1 MRDKNRRVLG
11 EFDATIAREN
21 AALKAA
27 RIRVRIERSHSR
39 LVLRAKLP
47 PRPDSLRTSAHQQRI
62 STGFS
67 ATPSGLRAA
76 VSKAKQLAAAVEG
89 GRFDWGDYGYTP
101 SPEPQEPPKTFGQ
114 VIEAFEQ
121 DYFERRSRDRQ
132 SDSTWCTEYESMF
145 CRLPANEVIDVAI
158 AIKVITAIAPDTRQR
173 KRAAIVF
180 DRLFQFAG
188 ISAELKKY
196 QGRYSP
202 RSVEPRHLPSDEEIV
217 RWREQIH
224 NPEWRLAYSRI
235 AAYGVRPSEVMALQF
250 VPGSAIARVT
260 EGKTGDRLCLP
271 IRPEWFE
278 LWQLGTGDL
287 PRISGR
293 HNRDLG
299 DRINKAFKRYGVPF
313 QPYDLRHCYARRAF
327 ELKVG
332 TDVTA
337 ESMGHDLRTHQRIYR
352 RWIKADTFERIYQEM
367 IDDA

>member
-1 MRDKNRRVLG
+1 MSEKNRPILG
-11 EFDATIAREN
+11 QVDEAIAEAN

-27 RIRVRIERSHSR
+27 RIGVRLLRSHGR
-39 LVLRAKLP
+39 IRLRATLP
-47 PRPDSLRTSAHQQRI
+47 PKPGSSRKTPHQQRI
-62 STGFS
+62 TIGVR
-67 ATPSGLRAA
+67 ATLSGVRVAID
-76 VSKAKQLAAAVEG
+76 KAKQVSAALEG

-101 SPEPQEPPKTFGQ
+101 SPEPPKTFGQ

-121 DYFERRSRDRQ
+121 DYFERRSRDRL
-132 SDSTWCTEYESMF
+132 SESTWRTEYESMF
-145 CRLPANEVIDVAI
+145 RRLPADEVIDAAI

-180 DRLFQFAG
+180 DRLLQFAG
-188 ISAELKKY
+188 VDADLKKY
-196 QGRYSP
+196 QGNYSP
-202 RSVEPRHLPSDEEIV
+202 RSVEPRNLPTDDQIIL
-217 RWREQIH
+217 WREKIY
-224 NPEWRLAYSRI
+224 NPAWRLAYSRI

-271 IRPEWFE
+271 IRPEWFK

-352 RWIKADTFERIYQEM
+352 RWIGADTFERIYQEM